1 MLDKRNRFFHG
12 FCLNTGNSKSNFQHF
27 IIETVRPISD
37 YSGRTITETIN
48 KMEDYYFDDDRIGN
62 PFYMVYGT
70 FKAQFNKSSMVIGTF
85 DQLHSAI
92 DLVENLT
99 GNYVKETEQPVYRVP
114 DQY

>member
-1 MLDKRNRFFHG
+1 
-12 FCLNTGNSKSNFQHF
+12 
-27 IIETVRPISD
+27 
-37 YSGRTITETIN
+37 
-48 KMEDYYFDDDRIGN
+48 
-62 PFYMVYGT
+62 MVYGT